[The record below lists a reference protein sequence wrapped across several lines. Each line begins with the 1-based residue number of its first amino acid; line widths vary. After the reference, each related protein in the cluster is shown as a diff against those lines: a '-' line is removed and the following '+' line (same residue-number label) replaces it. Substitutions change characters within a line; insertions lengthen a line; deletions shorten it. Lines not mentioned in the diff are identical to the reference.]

1 MRYSKSPVPASNLDS
16 NPQKLWPYTRPN
28 DKDDT
33 IFFIRAVYAFHHISN
48 WQCDQN
54 RSWLQRERYK
64 TQWNRDMNLR
74 NNHLYTWVLLIGR
87 VFTVC
92 NLTSLQKLVLKIT
105 LNNTSKNKCLT
116 PVCGK
121 LVSSQTWTAVLT
133 ALRVLLS
140 SRNKFKFAW
149 ANIKQVNSNNSNAS
163 SIENRQVSSS
173 KAKVAWIDISVA
185 PTRGGVLP
193 YMGYI
198 GMCRG
203 IGYGFWM

>member
-74 NNHLYTWVLLIGR
+74 NNHRYTWVLLIGR

-105 LNNTSKNKCLT
+105 LNKASKTKYFT

-121 LVSSQTWTAVLT
+121 LVSSQTWTALPS
-133 ALRVLLS
+133 LS
-140 SRNKFKFAW
+140 ECYYHHETNL
-149 ANIKQVNSNNSNAS
+149 NSLG
-163 SIENRQVSSS
+163 Q
-173 KAKVAWIDISVA
+173 
-185 PTRGGVLP
+185 T
-193 YMGYI
+193 
-198 GMCRG
+198 
-203 IGYGFWM
+203 